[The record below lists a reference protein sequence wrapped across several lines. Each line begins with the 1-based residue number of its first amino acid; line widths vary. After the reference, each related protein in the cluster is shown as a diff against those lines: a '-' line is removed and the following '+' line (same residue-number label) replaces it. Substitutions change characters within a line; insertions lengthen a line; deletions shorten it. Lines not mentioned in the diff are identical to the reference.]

1 MRDFAE
7 PWQPSIVDCF
17 PWLLA
22 QEAHGPMR
30 DISSHLEKLREQVVE
45 CETIRDLATDQKKRD
60 LFAKL
65 AEHFRMLAAELE
77 RATK

>member
-1 MRDFAE
+1 
-7 PWQPSIVDCF
+7 
-17 PWLLA
+17 
-22 QEAHGPMR
+22 MR

-60 LFAKL
+60 LVAKL